1 MRESNFCS
9 RSVFGVANIYGSEM
23 SQRKLEKSC
32 KMTLRCLR
40 RLEIFNALLSV
51 LDPSVFHH
59 LPSSVKSFTHHS
71 TAPLPQ
77 NYQVHDSIR
86 SPSATEMGKMFSEEI
101 VNFAV
106 TARRAESVM
115 SLSEP
120 KRK

>member
-23 SQRKLEKSC
+23 SQRKLEKS
-32 KMTLRCLR
+32 CLR

-77 NYQVHDSIR
+77 NYQVNDSIR
-86 SPSATEMGKMFSEEI
+86 SPSATEMGKMFLEEI